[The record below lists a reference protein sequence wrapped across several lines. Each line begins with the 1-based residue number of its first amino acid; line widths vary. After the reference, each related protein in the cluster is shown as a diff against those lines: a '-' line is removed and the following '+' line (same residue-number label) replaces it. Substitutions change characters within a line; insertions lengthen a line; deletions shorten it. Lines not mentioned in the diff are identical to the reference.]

1 MFSRKDLQELAKYKG
16 TGAPVLSLYLNVDP
30 SQHTTDEYKLALRQL
45 LRGASARSADKDIA
59 AVERYFDLEYDWSGR
74 GVAVFSCDA
83 DKYWRTFSLAVSVTD
98 QVFVGLKPYITP
110 LANLWDAFGRFAVAM
125 VDKQGVRLLLFQVGE
140 LIHTEGMLGE
150 PVRRLKGG
158 GSTGGRRG
166 GTEATAHKHEDEV
179 ASRNL
184 KEAAELTVAFCEAH
198 QPRNL
203 FLGGKAE
210 TLKQWKSKL
219 PRVWADRVIGTF
231 AADMTINEN
240 EVRDKALKILAEVE
254 HEHEIAL
261 ADAVITAAAK
271 GKGGVVRL
279 DDTLSAAHEGRVLT
293 LLVAEGYK
301 AEGFQC
307 QQCAYVTGQRL
318 DKCPFCGGA
327 MAHIPDAVETIIQQ
341 VLEQGGHVEMVTGH
355 KEFAKAG
362 VGALLRYG

>member
-1 MFSRKDLQELAKYKG
+1 MFSRKDLQELAEYKG

-45 LRGASARSADKDIA
+45 LRGASAHAAEADIA

-74 GVAVFSCDA
+74 GVAVFSCAA
-83 DKYWRTFSLAVSVTD
+83 DKFWRTFSMAVPVAD
-98 QVFVGLKPYITP
+98 HVFVSPKPYVTP
-110 LANLWDAFGRFAVAM
+110 LANLWDTFGRFVVAI
-125 VDKQGVRLLLFQVGE
+125 VDKQGVRLLLFHVGE
-140 LIHTEGMLGE
+140 LLHTEGMLGE
-150 PVRRLKGG
+150 PVRRVKSG

-166 GTEATAHKHEDEV
+166 GTDVTANKHEDEV

-198 QPRNL
+198 QPRNVL
-203 FLGGKAE
+203 LGGKAE
-210 TLKQWKSKL
+210 SLKQFKSKL

-231 AADMTINEN
+231 PADMGLHEL
-240 EVRDKALKILAEVE
+240 EVRDKALKILDEVE
-254 HEHEIAL
+254 REHETAL

-279 DDTLSAAHEGRVLT
+279 DDTLSAAHEGRVQI

-301 AEGFQC
+301 AEGYQC
-307 QQCAYVTGQRL
+307 RQCAYVTGQPL

-341 VLEQGGHVEMVTGH
+341 VLEQGGHVEMVSGH
-355 KEFAKAG
+355 QDLAKAG
-362 VGALLRYG
+362 VGALLRY